1 VNDRIRAK
9 TVRVVAPDG
18 AQIGLK
24 EIDEALW
31 LANQLGMDLVEV
43 APGSDPPVCR
53 LMDYGKYKYEQSV
66 KAREGRKKS
75 SRTVI
80 KEVKFKTKI
89 DSHDF
94 DTKVRRAA
102 GFLEEGHKIKAVV
115 MFFGREITH
124 PERGRAL
131 LDRMVADLEGI
142 ATVESPARLDGR
154 NMTMVLLP
162 DKAGIKARAVAAAEA
177 EKAAAQAE
185 AEAVA
190 EAAVP
195 PQVETTPEPI
205 DLPEPEAAAATTEVP
220 AAEVE
225 VEVEV
230 TEPPTPDTET
240 ATEAAPVETEE
251 QDAETEDP
259 QGS

>member
-24 EIDEALW
+24 DIEEALW

-75 SRTVI
+75 TRTVI

-89 DSHDF
+89 DGHDF

-124 PERGRAL
+124 PDRGRDL

-142 ATVESPARLDGR
+142 ALVESPARLDGR
-154 NMTMVLLP
+154 NMTMMLIP
-162 DKAGIKARAVAAAEA
+162 DKVGIKARAAAEVQAEVEAEVEAEAAEPDQPEPAAAVAAAGTEPP
-177 EKAAAQAE
+177 
-185 AEAVA
+185 
-190 EAAVP
+190 EAAEDSPAPGPKTV
-195 PQVETTPEPI
+195 VETTETVTG
-205 DLPEPEAAAATTEVP
+205 AATVI
-220 AAEVE
+220 
-225 VEVEV
+225 
-230 TEPPTPDTET
+230 
-240 ATEAAPVETEE
+240 TEE
-251 QDAETEDP
+251 EDAKTEDT

>member
-18 AQIGLK
+18 SQIGLK
-24 EIDEALW
+24 DIEEALW

-75 SRTVI
+75 TRTVI

-89 DSHDF
+89 DGHDF

-124 PERGRAL
+124 PDRGRDL

-142 ATVESPARLDGR
+142 ALVEAPARLDGR
-154 NMTMVLLP
+154 NMTMLLIP
-162 DKAGIKARAVAAAEA
+162 DKVGIKARAAAAAEA
-177 EKAAAQAE
+177 EAE
-185 AEAVA
+185 AEAEAAAEEAAGEQPEAPVAPTA
-190 EAAVP
+190 EAAS
-195 PQVETTPEPI
+195 EPAEVGSESPA
-205 DLPEPEAAAATTEVP
+205 PEPEQVAETTETVTGAATVI
-220 AAEVE
+220 
-225 VEVEV
+225 
-230 TEPPTPDTET
+230 
-240 ATEAAPVETEE
+240 TEE
-251 QDAETEDP
+251 EDAKTEDT

>member
-1 VNDRIRAK
+1 MNDRIRAK
-9 TVRVVAPDG
+9 TVHVVAPDG

-154 NMTMVLLP
+154 NMTMNLLP
-162 DKAGIKARAVAAAEA
+162 DKAGIKARAEAAAEA
-177 EKAAAQAE
+177 AKAAAQAE
-185 AEAVA
+185 AEA
-190 EAAVP
+190 AAP
-195 PQVETTPEPI
+195 PQVETAPEPI
-205 DLPEPEAAAATTEVP
+205 DQLEPESAPATTEVP
-220 AAEVE
+220 TAEVE
-225 VEVEV
+225 VSHRAAHPRYRNRHRGR
-230 TEPPTPDTET
+230 TGGNGGTRCRNRRPTRELRP
-240 ATEAAPVETEE
+240 
-251 QDAETEDP
+251 
-259 QGS
+259 GSR